1 MTELTAAALLDGIQ
15 AWAEQVYQA
24 AGLKVEV
31 ALHGGRFTPADLE
44 RYATRASACRLALEG
59 LRFTLNGRGQLIA
72 SGHVVAVVL
81 AGDQGKAGSRA
92 LNVLAAAAPM
102 QAALP
107 GSRCGVA
114 LVDSVDAKDV
124 RAANLYSAALDKQG
138 AAGWV
143 ITWPVEFIHPRTR

>member
-1 MTELTAAALLDGIQ
+1 MAELTAAELLAGIQ

-31 ALHGGRFTPADLE
+31 AQHGGRFTPADLE
-44 RYATRASACRLALEG
+44 RYATRASACRIALEG
-59 LRFTLNGRGQLIA
+59 LKFDLGGRGELLA

-92 LNVLAAAAPM
+92 LNVLAAAAPL

-107 GSRCGVA
+107 HSRCGVA
-114 LVDSVDAKDV
+114 LYDSIDAKSI

>member
-1 MTELTAAALLDGIQ
+1 MAELTAAEVLGGIH

-31 ALHGGRFTPADLE
+31 ALHGGRFSAADLE
-44 RYATRASACRLALEG
+44 RYATRASACRIALEG
-59 LRFTLNGRGQLIA
+59 LKFALGNRGELIA
-72 SGHVVAVVL
+72 SGQVVAVVL
-81 AGDQGKAGSRA
+81 AGDQGKAGTRA
-92 LNVLAAAAPM
+92 LNVLAAAAPL

-107 GSRCGVA
+107 SSRCGLA
-114 LVDSVDAKDV
+114 LADSIDAKDV

-143 ITWPVEFIHPRTR
+143 ITWPVQFIHPRTR

>member
-1 MTELTAAALLDGIQ
+1 MAELTAAELLAGIQ

-44 RYATRASACRLALEG
+44 RYATRASACRIALEG
-59 LRFTLNGRGQLIA
+59 LRFALNGRGQLIA
-72 SGHVVAVVL
+72 SGHAVAVVL

-92 LNVLAAAAPM
+92 LNVLAAAAPL

-107 GSRCGVA
+107 GSRCGEA
-114 LVDSVDAKDV
+114 LTDSVDAKDV